1 MSFVAPLKTPR
12 NPRPPPPTLKTFF
25 PASVPPLC
33 QRRPSEPARLAMLT
47 SVVNVAAPPDISQA
61 PYVPPLSPT

>member
-12 NPRPPPPTLKTFF
+12 NPRPPRPTLRSF

-33 QRRPSEPARLAMLT
+33 QRRPSEPAHLATLT
-47 SVVNVAAPPDISQA
+47 SSLNVAAPPDISQA
-61 PYVPPLSPT
+61 PYVPTVSPT